1 MKNNTP
7 DLFKRAATAL
17 SVTDWL
23 ALILTGKK
31 VSERSQA
38 GEWSAPRPEPDEK
51 KLVELSQNKRPSIT
65 S

>member
-31 VSERSQA
+31 VAERSQA